1 MKKIKCVISEN
12 GTIIPIHNISAIA
25 GEDSSHYVWTNRD
38 IEHIGY
44 KLSDEQYNALLRELE
59 FMVASRT
66 PSTELFRLSHI

>member
-1 MKKIKCVISEN
+1 MEKIKCVVTED

-25 GEDSSHYVWTNRD
+25 GEHSSHYVWTNRD

-59 FMVASRT
+59 YIGGKF
-66 PSTELFRLSHI
+66 ID